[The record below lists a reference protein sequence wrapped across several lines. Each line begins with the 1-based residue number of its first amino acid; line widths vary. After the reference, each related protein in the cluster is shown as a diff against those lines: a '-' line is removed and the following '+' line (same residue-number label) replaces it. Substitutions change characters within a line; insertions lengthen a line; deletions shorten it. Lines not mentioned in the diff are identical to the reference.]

1 MLCVDGRSKA
11 LSSFP
16 QTRRPLTAGMRR
28 ILLLAGG
35 LVFLAG
41 FQLFVLTEQTEHY
54 FAWTIQPHI
63 TAAFLGAAYW
73 ASFALQV
80 LASREKWWDR
90 TRIAIPTILIF
101 TVMTLAATF
110 LHIDRFHFNSLEP
123 IARFAAWFWLAIYVL
138 VPPLMLV
145 LLYRQLSVPGEDQP
159 RVRNLPVWLRG
170 LLGIHSII
178 LLGVG
183 ASLFLAPQIANVVW
197 PWKLTPLTARAV
209 AAWLIG
215 LGIGAG
221 QGVYENEFARLRVAM
236 ISYTLFGLLE
246 FLTLLRYW
254 TSIEWMAIQS
264 WLYVGFLATVL
275 VVGVS
280 GWRARVG
287 QRNNG

>member
-1 MLCVDGRSKA
+1 MRRA
-11 LSSFP
+11 L
-16 QTRRPLTAGMRR
+16 TIGMHR

-54 FAWTIQPHI
+54 FAWTIQPSI

-73 ASFALQV
+73 ASFALEI
-80 LASREKWWDR
+80 LASRERWWDR
-90 TRIAIPTILIF
+90 ARIAIPTVLVF
-101 TVMTLAATF
+101 TTMTLAATL

-123 IARFAAWFWLAIYVL
+123 IARFAAWFWLAIYAL

-145 LLYRQLSVPGEDQP
+145 LLYRQVSAPGEDQP
-159 RVRNLPVWLRG
+159 RVTNLPIWLRG

-183 ASLFLAPQIANVVW
+183 AALFLVPQVANVVW
-197 PWKLTPLTARAV
+197 PWKLTALTARAI

-221 QGVYENEFARLRVAM
+221 QAVYENDFARLRIAM

-246 FLTLLRYW
+246 LLAVARYW
-254 TSIEWMAIQS
+254 INVDWTGIQS
-264 WLYVGFLATVL
+264 WLYMGFLVSVL
-275 VVGVS
+275 VAGAS
-280 GWRARVG
+280 GWRGSMG
-287 QRNNG
+287 Q